1 MMRIERGYWDTVPDE
16 LEKKRGITFEDALDI
31 ETKNYPECKR
41 EAITKALWVILAGEE
56 TLMSKECIIDLYKS
70 WGMQNAESAAQQT
83 FRSADLDHRGSLDYH
98 QFKKAFHVMID
109 GIFLVGEFQD
119 VHRENEKLVKKETP

>member
-1 MMRIERGYWDTVPDE
+1 
-16 LEKKRGITFEDALDI
+16 
-31 ETKNYPECKR
+31 
-41 EAITKALWVILAGEE
+41 
-56 TLMSKECIIDLYKS
+56 MSKQCIIDLYKS

-83 FRSADLDHRGSLDYH
+83 FRSADLDHRGSLDYQ

-119 VHRENEKLVKKETP
+119 VHRENEKLVRKETP